1 MSDRN
6 DELNEKAAA
15 SGATGEAPAEAG
27 GKTASDADAEREAKR
42 QAAAE
47 ARAARASAKAAEAGE
62 AAGGAPAERPAR
74 APRQAAGA
82 DEPAAPKEPSPL
94 QPRLEAAA
102 ALVRELVNA
111 DAIVEAYVNELGT
124 HVPTL
129 VVKPEHL
136 RQTAELFKTHSTL
149 RCNYL
154 RNVSGVD
161 YETYLETVYHL
172 ANIETGDQYTIKAR
186 ADRSDAVLDS
196 VTPVWETA
204 NWNERE
210 IYDLLGIRFN
220 GHPDLRRIM
229 MPDDWVGYPL
239 RKDYEPLDP
248 EV

>member
-6 DELNEKAAA
+6 DEVKRETAQAAK
-15 SGATGEAPAEAG
+15 TEEARAEAG
-27 GKTASDADAEREAKR
+27 AAGVTDEEREAKR

-47 ARAARASAKAAEAGE
+47 ARAARAAAKQVE
-62 AAGGAPAERPAR
+62 AAGGESAGRPVR
-74 APRQAAGA
+74 APRQAAAAGEGEA
-82 DEPAAPKEPSPL
+82 APAAPKEPSPL
-94 QPRLEAAA
+94 QPKLDAAA
-102 ALVRELVNA
+102 ALVRELVND
-111 DAIVEAYVNELGT
+111 DAVVEAYVNELGL
-124 HVPTL
+124 HVPTI
-129 VVKPEHL
+129 VAKPEYL
-136 RQTAELFKTHSTL
+136 RRTAELFKEHPL
-149 RCNYL
+149 LGCRYL

-172 ANIETGDQYTIKAR
+172 VNMETGDRYTIKAR
-186 ADRSDAVLDS
+186 TDRSHAILDS

-210 IYDLLGIRFN
+210 IYDLLGIRFE

-229 MPDDWVGYPL
+229 MPDDWVGHPL